1 MGEKTKN
8 GVIINMPDLN
18 NTEKAAL
25 TLMSLGKEV
34 ASNVLQF
41 LSEQEVK
48 RISRAFMAV
57 HEVDRETQFSISKEF
72 KNMLKAGDMVLVDGR
87 EFAKD
92 VIAGAFGETAGEGML
107 EYITGSRKEP
117 ISAIISDVPEKI
129 LNAFVLAEHP
139 QTVAFLMTK
148 MNPDQ
153 AAQVLQHMPEETQTD
168 ILLRISNLNNVKADV
183 IDEVREVLRTQ
194 LRGSGM
200 NDEEVG
206 GPKSAADILNFVDR
220 TNEERILTEIE
231 EMFPDMAEQIRNLMF
246 TFEDVKKIDDKG
258 IQTVLKEVPRD
269 QLVMALKT
277 ASEDLKDLIFRNV
290 SQRAAQM
297 IKEDLDN
304 MGPVKVKD
312 VEKAQQGIVDIV
324 RRLEAEG
331 KITIGGAGAEEF
343 V

>member
-1 MGEKTKN
+1 MAPRN
-8 GVIINMPDLN
+8 FN
-18 NTEKAAL
+18 NVEKAAL
-25 TLMSLGKEV
+25 TLLTLGKDI
-34 ASNVLQF
+34 ASAVLQHMT
-41 LSEQEVK
+41 EQEVK

-57 HEVDRETQFSISKEF
+57 SEVDRESQFEVTKEF
-72 KNMLKAGDMVLVDGR
+72 RGLMKAGTTLLVDGR

-92 VIAGAFGETAGEGML
+92 VISSAFGEAAGEGML
-107 EYITGSRKEP
+107 EYISGSRKEP
-117 ISAIISDVPEKI
+117 ISQIIADVPEKI
-129 LNAFVLAEHP
+129 LNAFISAEHP

-153 AAQVLQHMPEETQTD
+153 AAHVLQTMVEETQTD
-168 ILLRISNLNNVKADV
+168 VLIRIANLNNVKGDV
-183 IDEVREVLRTQ
+183 VDEVREVLRGQ
-194 LRGSGM
+194 LRVSGS
-200 NDEEVG
+200 NEEEVIG
-206 GPKSAADILNFVDR
+206 AKSAADILNFVDR
-220 TNEERILTEIE
+220 ANEERILTEIE
-231 EMFPDMAEQIRNLMF
+231 EMYPDLAEQIRNLMF

-269 QLVMALKT
+269 QLVLSLKT
-277 ASEDLKDLIFRNV
+277 ASQELRDLLFKNV

-297 IKEDLDN
+297 ISEDLEA

-331 KITIGGAGAEEF
+331 KIAVGGAGAEDAF

>member
-1 MGEKTKN
+1 MAR
-8 GVIINMPDLN
+8 DLN

-25 TLMSLGKEV
+25 TLLSMGKQI
-34 ASNVLQF
+34 ASDVLQNMN
-41 LSEQEVK
+41 EQEVK

-57 HEVDRETQFSISKEF
+57 SEVDRETQMSVVREF
-72 KNMLKAGDMVLVDGR
+72 RNMLKAGDTLLIDGR

-92 VIAGAFGETAGEGML
+92 VISQAFGDQAGEGLL

-129 LNAFVLAEHP
+129 LNGFIAAEHP

-153 AAQVLQHMPEETQTD
+153 SAGVLQKMNEETQTD
-168 ILLRISNLNNVKADV
+168 VLVRIANLNNVKGDV
-183 IDEVREVLRTQ
+183 VDEVREVLRSQ
-194 LRGSGM
+194 LRGNGLS
-200 NDEEVG
+200 EEEEIG
-206 GPKSAADILNFVDR
+206 GPKAAADILNFVDR

-231 EMFPDMAEQIRNLMF
+231 EMFPELAEQIRNLMF
-246 TFEDVKKIDDKG
+246 TFEDCKKIDDKG
-258 IQTVLKEVPRD
+258 VQTVLKEIPRD
-269 QLVMALKT
+269 QLVLALKT
-277 ASEDLKDLIFRNV
+277 ASPELQDLLFRNV

-297 IKEDLDN
+297 IKEDLEAL
-304 MGPVKVKD
+304 GPVKLKD

-331 KITIGGAGAEEF
+331 KIVVGGAGSEEQF